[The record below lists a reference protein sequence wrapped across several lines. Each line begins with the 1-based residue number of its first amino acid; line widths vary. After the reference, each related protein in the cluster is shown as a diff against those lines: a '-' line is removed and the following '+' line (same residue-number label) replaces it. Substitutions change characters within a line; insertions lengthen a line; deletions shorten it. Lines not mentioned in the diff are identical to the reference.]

1 MPSSKSLNKAARS
14 SEKKRLRN
22 RSIRSS
28 VKTHIAKAEKLIDTK
43 GELAH
48 QETVV
53 AISTIDKAVSKGVF
67 HRNKGARLKS
77 RAMKKL
83 NDTIAVSP
91 SPERSERKA
100 KQSQRGGG

>member
-53 AISTIDKAVSKGVF
+53 AISTIDKAVSLSLI
-67 HRNKGARLKS
+67 H
-77 RAMKKL
+77 
-83 NDTIAVSP
+83 I
-91 SPERSERKA
+91 
-100 KQSQRGGG
+100 